1 MTDMYKLFDILCRPK
16 QMIPKVEPIYADKDE
31 SIRIGSRVTCTF
43 CGQVSFHGDRQC
55 PSCKVAT
62 NLELIKHLLK

>member
-1 MTDMYKLFDILCRPK
+1 
-16 QMIPKVEPIYADKDE
+16 MIPKVEPIYADKDE
-31 SIRIGSRVTCTF
+31 SVRIGSRVTCTF
-43 CGQVSFHGDRQC
+43 CGQVLFHGDRQC